1 MHSDTV
7 LGISP
12 HRPAFVAY
20 VIYQDWV
27 AAMFSFNDNEII
39 WIAQHRILAKLVVIA
54 TAILLAT
61 YAFLDW
67 IIDPALPT
75 SPRCRF

>member
-1 MHSDTV
+1 
-7 LGISP
+7 
-12 HRPAFVAY
+12 

-67 IIDPALPT
+67 LIDPALP
-75 SPRCRF
+75 RCRF